1 MQSKSHL
8 QRLRA
13 ALMVIVAGFVATG
26 CLLTVESDS
35 RWRHGSAAMDSADR
49 IVSGTTTRDWILAH
63 LGNPDSSYVN
73 ARGNEVVRY
82 VSRRET
88 DTEVRLLLLFSIDVS
103 EEDVHTIHVEIEDG
117 IVKGWWLEQ

>member
-13 ALMVIVAGFVATG
+13 ALLVIVAGVVATG
-26 CLLTVESDS
+26 CLLTVQSDS
-35 RWRHGSAAMDSADR
+35 RWRHGSAAMDSTDR
-49 IVSGTTTRDWILAH
+49 IQSGTTTRDWILDH

-73 ARGNEVVRY
+73 ARGSEVMRY

-88 DTEVRLLLLFSIDVS
+88 DAEVHLFLLFSIDVS
-103 EEDVHTIHVEIEDG
+103 DEEIHTVHVEIEDE
-117 IVKGWWLEQ
+117 IVKGWWVEQ